1 MKERSMTRHM
11 NVGLWVTLAVVLAM
25 ASSLDAQTAAQ
36 TNLGTVAIP
45 RAVRADG
52 KPLPAGSY
60 QVRLTPEEARPAAA
74 GQTPNLERWVELVRG
89 GQVRGREV
97 VTIVPASD
105 MKAIAEGTPPPNGGS
120 KVELLKGGDY
130 LRVWINRGGQHY
142 LIHLPV

>member
-1 MKERSMTRHM
+1 MTRHM
-11 NVGLWVTLAVVLAM
+11 NVGLWVTLAVVLVM
-25 ASSLDAQTAAQ
+25 ASSLDAQRGAGTTAQA
-36 TNLGTVAIP
+36 NLGSVRIP

-52 KPLPAGSY
+52 KPLPAGTY
-60 QVRLTPEEARPAAA
+60 QVRITPEEARPVAA
-74 GQTPNLERWVELVRG
+74 GQTPNLERWAEFLQG

-97 VTIVPASD
+97 VTIVPASEI
-105 MKAIAEGTPPPNGGS
+105 KQIAEGTPPPNGGS